1 MKIEKSYLEAGLAEI
16 GIDFVPSRA
25 NYYLLKVDRSYD
37 VAAAL
42 EKRGI
47 LVRDCASFAGLG
59 GTYLRIAV
67 RSRRENERLLAEMA
81 DVCAHL

>member
-1 MKIEKSYLEAGLAEI
+1 MMSQ
-16 GIDFVPSRA
+16 P
-25 NYYLLKVDRSYD
+25 
-37 VAAAL
+37 AL